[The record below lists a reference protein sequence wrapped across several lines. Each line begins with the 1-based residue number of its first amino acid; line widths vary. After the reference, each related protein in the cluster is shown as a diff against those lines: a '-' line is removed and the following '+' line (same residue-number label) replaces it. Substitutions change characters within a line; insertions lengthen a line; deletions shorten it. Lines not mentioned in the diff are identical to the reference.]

1 MSGVP
6 YSSYR
11 IPSLGQINN
20 VEINTGTLA
29 NDDVIKFSTAS
40 NTWVNGVA
48 GGATDDLTTVL
59 TAGNNAGSSE
69 IDMNSNNIVNALD
82 PINLQDV
89 ATKNYID
96 SILGDYMKQVKVERF
111 TASGTWVVPAG
122 VTYAVA
128 HILGGGGGCGYG
140 SGNGASSS
148 VAFTSG
154 TVSGGGG
161 NAWNTF
167 TTGNPLYAL
176 AGRPNSGQ
184 GAQQT
189 DGNSGYA
196 TSNRNGK
203 ANDGVLIVAGAAVV
217 AASSIAVV
225 VGAGGTAASGGQ
237 NGGSGYVWI
246 EYY

>member
-20 VEINTGTLA
+20 VQIDVGTLA

-69 IDMNSNNIVNALD
+69 IDMNSNKIVNALD

-111 TASGTWVVPAG
+111 TTSGTWVVPAG
-122 VTYAVA
+122 ATYAVA

-140 SGNGASSS
+140 SSPGGDSS
-148 VAFTSG
+148 VAFASG
-154 TVSGGGG
+154 TIIGGRGY
-161 NAWNTF
+161 AWNTYMPTAAWF
-167 TTGNPLYAL
+167 SLS
-176 AGRPNSGQ
+176 GRPNSGQ
-184 GAQQT
+184 GAQQS
-189 DGNSGYA
+189 DGNI
-196 TSNRNGK
+196 SNTQASRAGK
-203 ANDGVLIVAGAAVV
+203 ANDGVLIVAGADVV
-217 AASSIAVV
+217 AASSIAIVI
-225 VGAGGTAASGGQ
+225 GAGGSGAGY
-237 NGGSGYVWI
+237 GGSGYVWI